1 MAGNTPSSADPVS
14 IMRMVMAH
22 RRVAQSPFS
31 QLQEPGADMLAP
43 PQNPFQQAFK
53 KQAAPLVP
61 QAATQ
66 VEDQPKQKA
75 PVEAPKATAPGL
87 VQRQPSFVA
96 PQGPWQGPM
105 PTTPFQDRMG
115 DVTQAIAQGT
125 FDPSGANFTTYG
137 PDMHAEGR
145 TPGARFINAAMSSA
159 GVQPQRMDPEG
170 SHKRFESALEGLPIR
185 AEGWDNMMDNTIPST
200 NIEDRRGEVTWRN
213 KPADQWS
220 VTDYEDFN
228 NANNMEKNAYLQTL
242 VDSAMGNR
250 ENYAPEYQ
258 ADPGRTNQEA
268 QR

>member
-1 MAGNTPSSADPVS
+1 MAGNAPTARSQVDPVG
-14 IMRMVMAH
+14 IMKMVMAH
-22 RRVAQSPFS
+22 RRVSQSPFS
-31 QLQEPGADMLAP
+31 MLQEPDTTMLAP

-61 QAATQ
+61 HPPAQ

-75 PVEAPKATAPGL
+75 PVEAPKATAPGS
-87 VQRQPSFVA
+87 VQREASFVA
-96 PQGPWQGPM
+96 PPGPWQGPR

-145 TPGARFINAAMSSA
+145 TPGLRFIDAAARSA
-159 GVQPQRMDPEG
+159 GVQMVPHPSDQKFMDGLAGVPVKEG
-170 SHKRFESALEGLPIR
+170 NWQTML
-185 AEGWDNMMDNTIPST
+185 DNTPPST
-200 NIEDRRGEVTWRN
+200 NVEDRRGEITWRN

-220 VTDYEDFN
+220 ETDREDFN
-228 NANNMEKNAYLQTL
+228 RANDMEKNAYLQTM
-242 VDSAMGNR
+242 VESAMGNR

-258 ADPGRTNQEA
+258 ADPGRTRQEA